1 MYKAVTL
8 FLWQSAV
15 PIVVTYNSPSFLKF
29 SQMKIKVYL
38 DAILISLKI
47 KKSTLSPTPAKSSIS
62 QCLQE
67 RCDCRNH
74 SNSIESH
81 PIEDRELFTFDNSDQ
96 QTTELQEETTALELI
111 QEFHHSG
118 TQRYTK
124 EMYILNTNISSEGK
138 FLWFKTQ
145 WSYL

>member
-1 MYKAVTL
+1 MYKAITF
-8 FLWQSAV
+8 FLWQSAA

-38 DAILISLKI
+38 DEIFKI
-47 KKSTLSPTPAKSSIS
+47 TISPTPAKLSIS

-81 PIEDRELFTFDNSDQ
+81 PIEDRELFPFDNSDQ
-96 QTTELQEETTALELI
+96 LVDRRLQEETTALELI
-111 QEFHHSG
+111 REFHHSG
-118 TQRYTK
+118 RQRYTK
-124 EMYILNTNISSEGK
+124 EIYISNTNISSKGK

>member
-1 MYKAVTL
+1 MYKAITL

-38 DAILISLKI
+38 DVIFKMTI
-47 KKSTLSPTPAKSSIS
+47 SPTPAKLSIS

-118 TQRYTK
+118 TQRYNK

-138 FLWFKTQ
+138 FL
-145 WSYL
+145 

>member
-67 RCDCRNH
+67 RCDCKNQ
-74 SNSIESH
+74 SNSLENL
-81 PIEDRELFTFDNSDQ
+81 PREDREFFPPDNQ
-96 QTTELQEETTALELI
+96 QPLVKRKLQEETTALEII
-111 QEFHHSG
+111 QEFQHSG
-118 TQRYTK
+118 TKRYK
-124 EMYILNTNISSEGK
+124 RIVS
-138 FLWFKTQ
+138 F
-145 WSYL
+145 

>member
-1 MYKAVTL
+1 MYKAITL
-8 FLWQSAV
+8 FLWQSAA

-47 KKSTLSPTPAKSSIS
+47 KKITISPTPAKLSIS

-96 QTTELQEETTALELI
+96 LVDRRLQEEKAALELI

-118 TQRYTK
+118 TQRYT
-124 EMYILNTNISSEGK
+124 
-138 FLWFKTQ
+138 
-145 WSYL
+145 

>member
-1 MYKAVTL
+1 MYKAITF
-8 FLWQSAV
+8 FLWQSAP
-15 PIVVTYNSPSFLKF
+15 PIVVTYNSASFVKF
-29 SQMKIKVYL
+29 SQKKIRSYL
-38 DAILISLKI
+38 DEILIFLKL
-47 KKSTLSPTPAKSSIS
+47 KKITISPSPKLSIS

-74 SNSIESH
+74 INSIESH

-96 QTTELQEETTALELI
+96 LVDRRLQEETTALELI

-124 EMYILNTNISSEGK
+124 EICILNTNISSKGN

-145 WSYL
+145 LSYL